1 MKFAAKC
8 LTFLLMF
15 LPWQQ
20 VKAQLLTQTQ
30 EKVTIYLSWK
40 HQFQFA
46 GYYAAIE
53 NGYFKERGLDV
64 VLVENNTI
72 DNVERAIID
81 GKYMY
86 GVGIAG
92 LLLAND
98 DYKKLSVLAA
108 IFQQSAVSLIG
119 LKSNGINNLRD
130 LNNSDIIGS
139 IETKAMLMSARVNI
153 DSVRFHGKQASFE
166 DLISGKYDAISF
178 YITDQ
183 AKLLG
188 NDSLMFNIFRP
199 LEYGIN
205 FYGECLYTSREEVL
219 TNPERA
225 LKMRA
230 AVIEGWEYAIDH
242 PDEIIRLIQKKY
254 NNSLTYDEL
263 AREADITIN
272 KLILPMFHDVGDM
285 QNSKWEQMAKL
296 IYDFGIVS
304 EKRDLEG
311 FLYTAPESDRE
322 AAKVFFIIATLL
334 VSAALLI
341 SLVLFLYNKQLK
353 KAVAARTNLL
363 EKANKEMDRFVYSI
377 SHDIRSPLSSVQGLI
392 NIMKIEPEDH
402 EKYLALIES
411 SIIKLDN
418 YTKDIL
424 DYTRNSRAKLRPQVI
439 DLNVVVDKCIEQLKY
454 ANNSTNMV
462 FNKNINLQST
472 FCSDPWRLEVIIN
485 NILSNSLKYQER
497 SRQQPYINIDA
508 ELVNDKLK
516 LVIADNGIG
525 IDKHH
530 LSKIY
535 GMFYRASEDSQG
547 SGLGLYIV
555 SETINLLN
563 GNIDIQSVV
572 GEGTT
577 ITIELPNMNEEQVI
591 TE

>member
-1 MKFAAKC
+1 MKFVSKY
-8 LTFLLMF
+8 LIFFSLF

-20 VKAQLLTQTQ
+20 VKAQLLPPTD
-30 EKVTIYLSWK
+30 EKVTIYLSWT

-46 GYYAAIE
+46 GYYAALE
-53 NGYFKERGLDV
+53 KGYFKDRGLDV
-64 VLVENNTI
+64 VLVENNSN
-72 DNVERAIID
+72 DNVEKAIID

-92 LLLAND
+92 IILAHD
-98 DYKKLSVLAA
+98 DYQKFSILAA

-130 LNNSDIIGS
+130 LKNSDIVGS
-139 IETKAMLMSARVNI
+139 IETKAMLMSARVDT
-153 DSVRFHGKQASFE
+153 DSVRFHGKQASFD
-166 DLISGKYDAISF
+166 DLISGKYDAISY

-188 NDSLMFNIFRP
+188 NDSLLFNIFRP

-205 FYGECLYTSREEVL
+205 FYGECLYTSRDEVKA
-219 TNPERA
+219 NPERA
-225 LKMRA
+225 LEMRA
-230 AVIEGWEYAIDH
+230 AVIEGWAYAVEH
-242 PDEIIRLIQKKY
+242 PDEIIRLIQQKY
-254 NNSLTYDEL
+254 NSDLTYNEL
-263 AREADITIN
+263 DREADITIN
-272 KLILPMFHDVGDM
+272 KLILPMFHDIGDR
-285 QNSKWEQMAKL
+285 QNSKWEQMAKVL
-296 IYDFGIVS
+296 YDFGIVTT
-304 EKRDLEG
+304 KRDLKG
-311 FLYTAPESDRE
+311 FLYTAPESNDE
-322 AAKVFFIIATLL
+322 AVRVFFLIAILL

-341 SLVLFLYNKQLK
+341 SLVLFLYNRQLK

-392 NIMKIEPEDH
+392 NIMRIEPDDH
-402 EKYLALIES
+402 EKYLNLIES

-424 DYTRNSRAKLRPQVI
+424 DYTRNSRAKLRPQII
-439 DLNVVVDKCIEQLKY
+439 DLNEVVGKCIGQLKY

-462 FNKNINLQST
+462 FNKNLNLQGT
-472 FCSDPWRLEVIIN
+472 FCSDPWRLEVILN
-485 NILSNSLKYQER
+485 NLLSNSLKYRER
-497 SRQQPYINIDA
+497 ARQQPFINIEAD
-508 ELVNDKLK
+508 LVGDKLR
-516 LVIADNGIG
+516 LIIADNGIG

-530 LSKIY
+530 LDKIY

-563 GNIDIQSVV
+563 GKIDIQSVV

-577 ITIELPNMNEEQVI
+577 ITIELPNMSEDEI
-591 TE
+591 SD